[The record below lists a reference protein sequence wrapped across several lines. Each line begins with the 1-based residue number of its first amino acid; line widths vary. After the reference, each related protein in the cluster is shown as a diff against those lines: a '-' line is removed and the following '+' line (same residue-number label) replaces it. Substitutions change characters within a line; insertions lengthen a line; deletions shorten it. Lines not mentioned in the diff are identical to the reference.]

1 VEISIKVT
9 IPKEILR
16 QQAVQDS
23 IALFMTRKTA
33 PEVKALFRGTVY
45 GWANK
50 PSFRQKLTRRAGYMS
65 ETVWADGANA
75 DQYQMVNA
83 GAPPHDIY
91 PVHAKQLVFKWN
103 GQGSYK
109 ASTMPRILTS
119 KRHYKTGPVR
129 FFNSVHHP
137 GFPAREFDKT
147 IADQYEPTFR
157 SDMQDAI
164 NAAVKTK

>member
-1 VEISIKVT
+1 MEISIKVT

-45 GWANK
+45 DWANK

-75 DQYQMVNA
+75 DQYQIVNA
-83 GAPPHDIY
+83 GSPPHLI
-91 PVHAKQLVFKWN
+91 PVAGNTPMSFRP
-103 GQGSYK
+103 GYR
-109 ASTMPRILTS
+109 ASTSPGSLTS
-119 KRHYKTGPVR
+119 RRNYRSGPYIYATKITK
-129 FFNSVHHP
+129 HM
-137 GFPAREFDKT
+137 GFPARNFDEAIKK
-147 IADQYEPTFR
+147 QYEPTFR

-164 NAAVKTK
+164 NAAVKK